1 MAQGFGQP
9 GMNIGY
15 QQQPGMVQPGFQQ
28 PGMNM
33 GYPQQGGFPQQ
44 NYPQPG
50 GFPQQGG
57 YNQGPQ
63 VGGPHPKLEAIPNLK
78 WEGINNNHK

>member
-1 MAQGFGQP
+1 MIWTSYPNQQQGFGFKGGMAQGFGQP

-44 NYPQPG
+44 KISTTRWVSSTG
-50 GFPQQGG
+50 R
-57 YNQGPQ
+57 
-63 VGGPHPKLEAIPNLK
+63 I
-78 WEGINNNHK
+78 

>member
-1 MAQGFGQP
+1 
-9 GMNIGY
+9 
-15 QQQPGMVQPGFQQ
+15 
-28 PGMNM
+28 M

-50 GFPQQGG
+50 GL
-57 YNQGPQ
+57 NREDIIKDLRLEDIHN
-63 VGGPHPKLEAIPNLK
+63 PHPKLEAIPNLK